1 MKTKI
6 KNETR
11 RKQMKWTK
19 PLITAISIMMV
30 FSMALAAQ
38 PFMGERMEHGPMMK
52 PSLTKIYMML
62 KAKQKD
68 FNITDNQL
76 EQIKTKVFALEEKI
90 IPIESKNKL
99 YHLELRKLMMN
110 EKKDYEKISAVL
122 SKISDNR
129 HAIMIEGMKTKDAID
144 SILTPEQRSAIKEA
158 MQKRFRDR
166 GFPQK
171 GRRGMMQ
178 RDFFPHRGPGDF
190 DNNYDRE

>member
-19 PLITAISIMMV
+19 PFITAISIMMV
-30 FSMALAAQ
+30 FSLTLAAQ
-38 PFMGERMEHGPMMK
+38 PFMGERMEHRPMMK

-68 FNITDNQL
+68 FNITDSQL

-99 YHLELRKLMMN
+99 HHLELKKLMME

-122 SKISDNR
+122 TKISDNR
-129 HAIMIEGMKTKDAID
+129 HAIMIEGMKTKDAIEG
-144 SILTPEQRSAIKEA
+144 ILTPGQRNAIKEA
-158 MQKRFRDR
+158 MHKRFKDR
-166 GFPQK
+166 GFPPK
-171 GRRGMMQ
+171 GRR
-178 RDFFPHRGPGDF
+178 DRGPGDF
-190 DNNYDRE
+190 DVNK